1 MVAKQTHIFMRLTF
15 LRYTERN
22 QIKLWRIKNY
32 DIDNIIG
39 KIFELHK
46 RLRFFIFVYHEN

>member
-15 LRYTERN
+15 LRYTVRN